1 MTSPML
7 LVVRHSESTFSCEGR
22 WAGWLDPPLTDAGT
36 AAARQAAERWR
47 TWGLAAATSS
57 DLRRARQG
65 AEILSQ
71 ELGIPLLD
79 AEPGV
84 RERNAGIW
92 QGQIVRD
99 LEGDPLYQQ
108 WRNQE
113 RTTPPDGESYPLFL
127 ERLQSALQR
136 LTTRSE
142 HQLVVTHDGVLTG
155 ICQLLSLPRPPML
168 PLVDAVKVTLDPEGT
183 LSGLVIL
190 SQDAETPR

>member
-1 MTSPML
+1 MTSPMV
-7 LVVRHSESTFSCEGR
+7 LVVRHSESTFNREGR

-84 RERNAGIW
+84 RERNAGAW
-92 QGQIVRD
+92 QGRLVQD
-99 LEGDPLYQQ
+99 LEGNPQYQQ
-108 WRNQE
+108 WRDQE
-113 RTTPPDGESYPLFL
+113 HTTPPGGESYPLFI
-127 ERLQSALQR
+127 ERLRSSLLR
-136 LTTRSE
+136 LTARSE
-142 HQLVVTHDGVLTG
+142 SQLVVTHDGVLTG
-155 ICQLLSLPRPPML
+155 ICHLLSLPRPPML
-168 PLVDAVKVTLDPEGT
+168 PLVDAVKVTTDPKGT
-183 LSGLVIL
+183 LSGLVVL
-190 SQDAETPR
+190 AGDTETP